1 MDTGLPMGSTEL
13 DVRDGYNCIS
23 PGKPAQDDNG
33 HGTSIGGVVG
43 ARANGSATVG
53 VAPGTPLHAIKVLN
67 ARSSG
72 TLSQLLCGLDW
83 LVANAVARNI
93 RVVNMSISAVGADD
107 GNYGEVLAVTATT
120 DTDGAPGGLGPAPT
134 CVRGE
139 GDDQPA
145 TFSNYATTPAAVAHT
160 VAAPG
165 VCVQSTGLKSATST
179 YYGTS
184 SAAPHAAAVAALC
197 IDDAGTPG
205 PCAELGPAG
214 MIAQLAG
221 DGLTGAAGFAGDP
234 SSAADGRHF
243 GPLVTAEA
251 Y

>member
-1 MDTGLPMGSTEL
+1 
-13 DVRDGYNCIS
+13 
-23 PGKPAQDDNG
+23 
-33 HGTSIGGVVG
+33 
-43 ARANGSATVG
+43 
-53 VAPGTPLHAIKVLN
+53 
-67 ARSSG
+67 
-72 TLSQLLCGLDW
+72 
-83 LVANAVARNI
+83 
-93 RVVNMSISAVGADD
+93 MSISAAGADD
-107 GNYGEVLAVTATT
+107 GNCGRTNGEALHRAICALTARGVLVVAAAGNSSAPLERTAPAAYGEVLAVTATT
-120 DTDGAPGGLGPAPT
+120 DTDGVPGGRGPAPT

-139 GDDQPA
+139 GDDAAA
-145 TFSNYATTPAAVAHT
+145 TFSNYATTPAAAAHT

-234 SSAADGRHF
+234 SSAAGGRHF